1 MIELILVK
9 QPVRILPFCRLKI
22 ELVCRSLGNAVE
34 FVRAEGESHADFVAS
49 HYLVS
54 AIVII
59 GVWGIIGC
67 ILESVLV
74 VHDERDLAVDV
85 LKDSE
90 RLHLKHVLDQVFF
103 VCAKELVSVASNVVG
118 REIHDL
124 LEVGPLNA
132 NAGFGNAESVRLTLR
147 QKIDLHDA
155 VLVELDVHLQNGRVR
170 CVSALHELTVENGVV
185 FDEHRA
191 SQRIRQCRGFGTFLL
206 MSTLRSFAHH
216 A

>member
-1 MIELILVK
+1 MHELILVK

-22 ELVCRSLGNAVE
+22 ELVRRSLGNAVE

-49 HYLVS
+49 HDLVG

-59 GVWGIIGC
+59 GVRGIIGC
-67 ILESVLV
+67 VLQSVLV

-90 RLHLKHVLDQVFF
+90 RLQLKHVLDGVFF
-103 VCAKELVSVASNVVG
+103 VCAKELVSVASNIVG
-118 REIHDL
+118 LEIHDL

-132 NAGFGNAESVRLTLR
+132 DAGFGNAESVWLTLR

-155 VLVELDVHLQNGRVR
+155 VLVELDVHLQNRRVR
-170 CVSALHELTVENGVV
+170 CVSALHELTIENGVV
-185 FDEHRA
+185 FDEHCA
-191 SQRIRQCRGFGTFLL
+191 SQRISQCRGFGTFLR
-206 MSTLRSFAHH
+206 MSILWSFAHH